1 VQEVDL
7 ADAVIAAWKTSNR
20 VTVFLF
26 ENLPSELWRMTVPG
40 TSRRT
45 VRMIAGHIHNARCMW
60 IKMLG
65 RRHGIPVP
73 KSVSR
78 HRVTRRELMP
88 ALERSNRG
96 VIELLE
102 LGINQGGRIPASG
115 VAWLNLPVDV
125 VHVLAYLVAHEG
137 HHRGQIVLLARQT
150 GHRLPIEI
158 TGGLWQWSKRAKEA
172 QAHRGQT
179 QNRREL

>member
-1 VQEVDL
+1 MTREVDL
-7 ADAVIAAWKTSNR
+7 ADAVIATWKTSNR

-26 ENLPSELWRMTVPG
+26 ENLPSELWPMTVPG

-45 VRMIAGHIHNARCMW
+45 VRMIAAHLHNIRCMW

-65 RRHGIPVP
+65 RRHGIRAP
-73 KSVSR
+73 KNVSR
-78 HRVTRRELMP
+78 YTVTRRQLVT
-88 ALERSNRG
+88 ALERSSDG
-96 VIELLE
+96 ILELLE

-150 GHRLPIEI
+150 GHRLPSEI
-158 TGGLWQWSKRAKEA
+158 TAGLWQWSKRAKEA
-172 QAHRGQT
+172 QAHRGS
-179 QNRREL
+179 RS